1 MADTLKILEEALETV
16 GERYIFELQSELEA
30 QDHVAFGKL
39 LNSFRVEIKKFFDT
53 YSMQITSNS
62 DYMTLVNEGRG
73 SVNTNEDEIRAW
85 VDVKGISFSSEEEK
99 DLFIRRTVAGLN
111 ASYPSNPDSFKTNF
125 IENAFERVNPNAI
138 LNRIIDGIDNNIE
151 ASAELG
157 FSGNQIISVDVDAS
171 DTPF

>member
-16 GERYIFELQSELEA
+16 GERYIFELQNELEA
-30 QDHVAFGKL
+30 QDHVATREL
-39 LNSFRVEIKKFFDT
+39 LNSFSVEIKKFFDT

-62 DYMTLVNEGRG
+62 NYMQLVDEGEG
-73 SVNTNEDEIRAW
+73 NVSTDEDEIRAW
-85 VDVKGISFSSEEEK
+85 VDAKGISFGSDKEK
-99 DLFIRRTVAGLN
+99 DLFIERTVARLN
-111 ASYPSNPDSFKTNF
+111 VRYPSSPDTFEKNF
-125 IENAFERVNPNAI
+125 IGNAFDRVNPNAI

-151 ASAELG
+151 ASPELG

>member
-1 MADTLKILEEALETV
+1 
-16 GERYIFELQSELEA
+16 
-30 QDHVAFGKL
+30 KL
-39 LNSFRVEIKKFFDT
+39 LDSFSVEIKKFFDT
-53 YSMQITSNS
+53 YSMQITSDS
-62 DYMTLVNEGRG
+62 DYITLVNEGAG
-73 SVNTNEDEIRAW
+73 SVSTNEDEIRAW
-85 VDVKGISFSSEEEK
+85 VDVKGISFGSEEDK
-99 DLFIRRTVAGLN
+99 DLFIRRTVARLN
-111 ASYPSNPDSFKTNF
+111 ESYPSNPDSFKTNF